1 MSKLVIFQEGTI
13 IREFILK
20 DDWISIG
27 RSPDNILILD
37 EPFISRFHAVIS
49 KKNNG
54 YVVTDL
60 DSTEGTYLTDAN
72 YLKYEQLSPHKSQK
86 LADGDIIKIG
96 NFHIMFSTQIE
107 SSNSFP
113 EPTPPIIEPI
123 SPARNNSI
131 KRFFQLATFTG
142 IVFLTT
148 IVARTLF
155 IQNNQLAQQVD
166 KEIETSITDTPVDKE
181 IEPSITDMPVDK
193 EIESSITDAPVKL
206 QSDTEIDYTQLRD
219 RLKIGNWQ
227 KADEETYTLMLKA
240 ANIEKGG
247 DLTKQSIKNFSC
259 NDLKTIDNLWN
270 QYSQGRFG
278 FRVQNNIYQS
288 LGKSTNAL
296 GSQVGWRI
304 NRGQFKH
311 YNSLTFDL
319 NAPKG
324 HLPAR
329 VFRVAN
335 NSRWSTYTKMKG
347 ILDRTNQCKITS
359 VGKTNPSKSS

>member
-166 KEIETSITDTPVDKE
+166 KEIEPSITDT
-181 IEPSITDMPVDK
+181 PVDK